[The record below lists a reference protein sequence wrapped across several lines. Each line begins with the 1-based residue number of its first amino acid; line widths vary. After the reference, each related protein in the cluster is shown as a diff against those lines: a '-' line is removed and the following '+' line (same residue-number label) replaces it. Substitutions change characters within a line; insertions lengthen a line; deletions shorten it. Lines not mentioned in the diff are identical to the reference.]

1 VEDLCKKTNSFIF
14 NQTIKEQL
22 VDIFNHLLLD
32 ESKQIEMSKHS
43 IEIIKEY
50 SIPKLSEKQIN
61 IFNEIIEKHKN

>member
-1 VEDLCKKTNSFIF
+1 M
-14 NQTIKEQL
+14 KEQL